1 MIYKESALYER
12 GQKYKQFGEML
23 MDENTTIVELSAF
36 AFENGFE
43 LQLQVK
49 PATKPQEEHFTC
61 EHCQLRYKRTGFHD
75 HVGDTDEEIVPLCD
89 SCYALFL
96 EEAKKQ
102 GYKIN
107 DIGGLEEQ

>member
-1 MIYKESALYER
+1 MSKRIIRDGRGLEIPER
-12 GQKYKQFGEML
+12 QIAEQ
-23 MDENTTIVELSAF
+23 LSSCGLNERAF
-36 AFENGFE
+36 YA
-43 LQLQVK
+43 
-49 PATKPQEEHFTC
+49 ATEAQDEHFTC

-75 HVGDTDEEIVPLCD
+75 HVGDTDEEIVPLCG